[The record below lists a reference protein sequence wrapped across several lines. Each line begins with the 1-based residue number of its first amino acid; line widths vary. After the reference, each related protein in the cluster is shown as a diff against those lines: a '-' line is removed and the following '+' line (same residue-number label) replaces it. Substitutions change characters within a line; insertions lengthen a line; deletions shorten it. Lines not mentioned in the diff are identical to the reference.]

1 MVGKRWTEI
10 EARGAIRAW
19 RKSGQPLATFA
30 RERGL
35 HTQRF
40 YWWLKKLG
48 NEVEEEVTLLPVEVE
63 TTARGEPVL
72 VMLRSGHMLKVGRD
86 FDEEAFSRAVL
97 ALEKC

>member
-30 RERGL
+30 RGQGL
-35 HTQRF
+35 NTQRF

-48 NEVEEEVTLLPVEVE
+48 PDAEEEVELLPVHVE
-63 TTARGEPVL
+63 KASRGEPVL
-72 VMLRSGHMLKVGRD
+72 VMLRSGHMFNVGRD
-86 FDEEAFSRAVL
+86 FDQEAFSRAVV